1 MENKKQYPTTK
12 DKFNNIV
19 ATFINDLESG
29 VEPWKKS
36 WSEKGLPKNFLSDNH
51 YNGINLLT
59 LMSSEFKD
67 NRYLTFNQ
75 VKQLGGTIKK
85 GEKSKPIFFLKP
97 MEKESLDDS
106 GEKVI
111 EKYFIMQSYQVF
123 NIEQTN
129 DIKYEKTFNKNKNE
143 VIENIEEFIDSIE
156 IPIYSGSPAY
166 SVDNDCIFMPNIN
179 DFNDSSNYYSTYF
192 HELSHSTGHPS
203 RLNRNMDGRFGSKE
217 YAYEE
222 LIAELSSSFLCGE
235 FGLDMKTTQHK
246 EYLNSW
252 INVLKEK
259 PMILFQVASSA
270 SKSVKYLKENYE
282 FKREQEQ
289 KKKRKLGPQIMK

>member
-12 DKFNNIV
+12 DKFNEIV
-19 ATFINDLESG
+19 ITFINDLENG

-36 WSEKGLPKNFLSDNH
+36 WSEKGLPKNFLSNNH

-59 LMSSEFKD
+59 LISSEFKD

-97 MEKESLDDS
+97 IEKERVDDD
-106 GEKVI
+106 GQKTI

-129 DIKYEKTFNKNKNE
+129 DINYEKTYDRNKNE
-143 VIENIEEFIDSIE
+143 VIENVQEFINSID
-156 IPIYSGSPAY
+156 IPTYIGSPAY

-179 DFNDSSNYYSTYF
+179 DFNDSTNYYSTYF

-203 RLNRNMDGRFGSKE
+203 RLNRDLTGRFGTKE

-235 FGLDMKTTQHK
+235 FGVDMQTTKHK

-259 PMILFQVASSA
+259 PIILFQVASAA
-270 SKSVKYLKENYE
+270 SKSVRFLKENFE
-282 FKREQEQ
+282 KKMEM
-289 KKKRKLGPQIMK
+289 KKVKKRSIFK